1 MERQVI
7 LYKALE
13 VYGIDHQIMVMIEE
27 MAELTKAFCKLYRGD
42 GSCDDIREEM
52 ADVKIMLEQM
62 SMFYGETDFIEE
74 QKLERLRQ
82 RLEGQQAESR
92 VEP

>member
-1 MERQVI
+1 MERQAI

-13 VYGIDHQIMVMIEE
+13 VYGIDSQVMMIIEE
-27 MAELTKAFCKLYRGD
+27 MSELTKAFCKLYRGD
-42 GSCDDIREEM
+42 GSVDAVREEM

-62 SMFYGETDFIEE
+62 SMFYGETEDIEG

-82 RLEGQQAESR
+82 RLEDR
-92 VEP
+92 PK